1 MLTTDVEQFLRASIA
16 QLLDTNKNN
25 IDMDDTNR
33 QKIIVTNTITNIEV
47 WCHNII
53 TDVCRIK
60 LNTCIRKYQ

>member
-16 QLLDTNKNN
+16 QLLDTNQNN

-47 WCHNII
+47 
-53 TDVCRIK
+53 
-60 LNTCIRKYQ
+60 